1 MDQVSWTESKQVV
14 FLFCFFV
21 FLFFDITNFF
31 IEIQVEGKN
40 NEFTRQDDQQQ
51 EQRDNQV
58 SGSAAGDR
66 QTWVCISLPGWS
78 WANFF
83 LGLNFLQNGSSK
95 EQLLPHSTP
104 KIAVGKE
111 HVYSTEPAQFA
122 ADPNRWLSRRMRQP
136 SCKIYLLIPLLE
148 PRDLGLHFPSSSPQ
162 GWSGG
167 GPDPGPPGLLELSWA
182 PFRGL
187 AMQVLPS
194 KVSWFSPSEVRRVTN
209 LSSELK

>member
-66 QTWVCISLPGWS
+66 QTWVCISLPG
-78 WANFF
+78 
-83 LGLNFLQNGSSK
+83 
-95 EQLLPHSTP
+95 
-104 KIAVGKE
+104 
-111 HVYSTEPAQFA
+111 
-122 ADPNRWLSRRMRQP
+122 
-136 SCKIYLLIPLLE
+136 
-148 PRDLGLHFPSSSPQ
+148 
-162 GWSGG
+162 
-167 GPDPGPPGLLELSWA
+167 
-182 PFRGL
+182 
-187 AMQVLPS
+187 
-194 KVSWFSPSEVRRVTN
+194 
-209 LSSELK
+209 